1 MALREKGQKEADF
14 MKYQVGRAGRVV
26 VARFEDKEDVLS
38 NLTVIAKKE
47 DIKAAVVYLVGAVR
61 DGKIVAGPEKD
72 VMPPVPI
79 WRELGESHE
88 MLGVGTIFYQGD
100 EPKVH
105 LHGAFGKRDNVRVG
119 CLREKAETFL
129 LIEAVIVEIEGVN
142 AVRELDPVSGLALL
156 RF

>member
-1 MALREKGQKEADF
+1 
-14 MKYQVGRAGRVV
+14 MKYQVGRTGKVV

-38 NLTVIAKKE
+38 NLTDIAKKE
-47 DIKAAVVYLVGAVR
+47 DIKAAVVYLGGAVR
-61 DGKIVAGPEKD
+61 NGRIVAGPEKD
-72 VMPPVPI
+72 AMPTDNI

-105 LHGAFGKRDNVRVG
+105 LHGAFGKRDNVKVG

-129 LIEAVIVEIEGVN
+129 LLEAVIVEIEGVN
-142 AVRELDPVSGLALL
+142 AVRELDHVSGLALL
-156 RF
+156 RL

>member
-1 MALREKGQKEADF
+1 
-14 MKYQVGRAGRVV
+14 MKYQVGRTGKVV

-38 NLTVIAKKE
+38 NLTDIAKKE

-61 DGKIVAGPEKD
+61 NGKIVAGPEKD
-72 VMPPVPI
+72 AMPPVPI

-105 LHGAFGKRDNVRVG
+105 LHGAFGKRDNVKVG

-129 LIEAVIVEIEGVN
+129 LLEAVIVEIEGVN
-142 AVRELDPVSGLALL
+142 AVRELDHVSGLALL
-156 RF
+156 RL